1 MAANIV
7 TIEDLQNL
15 KQELVAEVQ
24 KLLQEHVTPTRKW
37 LKSREVMKFLMISP
51 TTLQNLRINGSLPYT
66 KIGGTYF
73 YAYNDIQKMIE
84 EHKGIPNLRRKKP
97 NP

>member
-73 YAYNDIQKMIE
+73 YAYNDIQNMIE
-84 EHKGIPNLRRKKP
+84 KHKQSHEFPSRET
-97 NP
+97 